1 MRKLVLIFLSLA
13 LFAAS
18 QKLLPNT
25 KILYRDK
32 PKPATTLDE
41 FFTNSRLYLRLRSH
55 YIAWDWDK
63 EDAKR
68 KDNWGYGIG
77 GSLIFK
83 SAWVHGWGATIGFY
97 TSQNPW
103 HMKRDEIGFVKSGK
117 DTFSRYKVAKGDGF
131 GMRVVA
137 QSYLEYT
144 NKTLDFKLGRQ
155 TFDSMLVKAN
165 DSKMIPNCFEGVSFK
180 GSTAG
185 LDYKLAYFTHQKLRD
200 KTFFHDVITFG
211 KDLDGDGVLEGYEK
225 WANND
230 DAGVNKA
237 LNAVNLAHAGKSTH
251 NRLIITEATT
261 SHDTLTTT
269 LNATLVPGLFGLL
282 AIEPKLRIDMGSAKL
297 VQQLRYIRQIDL
309 GAKDVGRRGIAIAN
323 LKGDATGYKNPYS
336 LWGWLFNARIDYL
349 PKESF
354 WWVRLGY
361 SQTGDRADIV
371 DPWRGFPT
379 GGYTRAMAQY
389 NWYANTKSWM
399 GRVVVNLDRAKL
411 IPGLWASLR
420 YEIEDFDDAKP
431 GVQADV
437 RCLNLDL
444 FEKVP
449 HIDGLF
455 VKLRIGITKGSST
468 TRDMTGHLKA
478 DPSFK
483 ELRFE
488 INYLL

>member
-1 MRKLVLIFLSLA
+1 MRKLFFLLFPFT
-13 LFAAS
+13 LFASS

-25 KILYRDK
+25 KILYLDQ
-32 PKPATTLDE
+32 PKPAKTLDE
-41 FFTNSRLYLRLRSH
+41 FFANSKVYLRLRSH
-55 YIAWDWDK
+55 YIAWNWDK
-63 EDAKR
+63 ESQKR

-77 GSLIFK
+77 GSLLFK
-83 SAWVHGWGATIGFY
+83 SAWVHSWGATLGFY

-103 HMKRDEIGFVKSGK
+103 HMKKDEIGYVKSGK
-117 DTFSRYKVAKGDGF
+117 DTFSRYKVAKGEGF
-131 GMRVVA
+131 GMNVVA
-137 QSYLEYT
+137 QAYLEY
-144 NKTLDFKLGRQ
+144 KQKMFDFKLGRQ

-165 DSKMIPNCFEGVSFK
+165 DSKMIPNCFEGVSAA
-180 GSTAG
+180 GSIEG
-185 LDYKLAYFTHQKLRD
+185 VRYKLAYFTHQKLRD
-200 KTFFHDVITFG
+200 KTSFHDVITFG
-211 KDLDGDGVLEGYEK
+211 KDLDGDGVLTGYEK

-237 LNAVNLAHAGKSTH
+237 LSAVNLARAGKSVH
-251 NRLIITEATT
+251 HRLVIAEATT
-261 SHDTLTTT
+261 SYENMKTTFNST
-269 LNATLVPGLFGLL
+269 IVPGLFGLF
-282 AIEPKLRIDMGSAKL
+282 AIEPKMSIDMGNAKL
-297 VQQLRYIRQIDL
+297 MPQVRYIRQVDL
-309 GAKDVGRRGIAIAN
+309 GGKDVGCKGIAIAN
-323 LKGDATGYKNPYS
+323 LKGKAAGYKNPYS
-336 LWGWLFNARIDYL
+336 LYGWLLNARIDYR

-354 WWVRLGY
+354 WWARLAY
-361 SQTGDRADIV
+361 SQTGDRADII

-399 GRVVVNLDRAKL
+399 GRVVVNLDRTKL
-411 IPGLWASLR
+411 VPGLWASLR
-420 YEIEDFDDAKP
+420 YEIEDFDDKKP

-449 HIDGLF
+449 NIDGLY
-455 VKLRIGITKGSST
+455 VKLRIGVTKGSST
-468 TRDMTGHLKA
+468 TRDMEGHLKE